1 MYFETVKVMGKF
13 PASVL
18 ATVNAPYSKKL
29 DAPTPR
35 TSSHDCA
42 GQTPLRVRLKLLL
55 GDRCKQPWVA
65 VAYGTLSTDIGQT
78 FGRLCLAV
86 VYG

>member
-1 MYFETVKVMGKF
+1 MT
-13 PASVL
+13 
-18 ATVNAPYSKKL
+18 
-29 DAPTPR
+29 
-35 TSSHDCA
+35 
-42 GQTPLRVRLKLLL
+42 L
-55 GDRCKQPWVA
+55 GNRRKQPWVA